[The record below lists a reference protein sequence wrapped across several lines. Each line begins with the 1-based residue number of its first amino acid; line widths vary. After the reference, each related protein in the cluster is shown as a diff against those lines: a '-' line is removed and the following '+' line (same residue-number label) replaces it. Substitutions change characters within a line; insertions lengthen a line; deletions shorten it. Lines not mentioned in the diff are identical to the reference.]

1 MTRQE
6 AAQAT
11 RQKLLETTGRLVCDR
26 GFDNVSVDDIVTA
39 CGVARGTFYVYF
51 RNKADAVRQ
60 YARLPF
66 VRLEQRVMQKGD
78 PVLERL
84 RCYIREFTSSLI
96 EYGLPITQ
104 QWVREVADPR
114 SAPASTDNGKL
125 NDDLTVLVR
134 LLESGIEQ
142 GELEAHMPVQRLA
155 ELITCQLY
163 GQMTCWC
170 MSSGRLDMQ
179 AAADTYCREVL
190 PGLLAPYH
198 LVKDHGGTND

>member
-11 RQKLLETTGRLVCDR
+11 RQKLLETAGRLVCDR

-39 CGVARGTFYVYF
+39 CGVARGTFYIYF
-51 RNKADAVRQ
+51 RNKADAVRE
-60 YARLPF
+60 YTRLPF
-66 VRLEQRVMQKGD
+66 VHLEQRILQAGV

-84 RCYIREFTSSLI
+84 CCYIREFTGCLI
-96 EYGLPITQ
+96 DYGLPITQ

-114 SAPASTDNGKL
+114 SSPAPADNEKL
-125 NDDLTVLVR
+125 SYDLTVLVR
-134 LLESGIEQ
+134 LLEGGIEQ
-142 GELEAHMPVQRLA
+142 GELDADLPVQQLA

-170 MSSGRLDMQ
+170 MSSGSLDMQ
-179 AAADTYCREVL
+179 AAADIYCRQVL
-190 PGLLAPYH
+190 PALLAPY
-198 LVKDHGGTND
+198 LVDQEQKGTK